1 LVLSF
6 STILDESTPFAS
18 IVMYQ
23 RRNKFDMLMKQLQLL
38 EPGVSTENDSS
49 IGDSKMFDTCYTN
62 LVNLPITL
70 RKDKRSCQFKYR
82 HPISQCVY
90 TKLLFMQYEKI
101 IAAINYVRI
110 PSFVE
115 EAFEDRN

>member
-1 LVLSF
+1 
-6 STILDESTPFAS
+6 
-18 IVMYQ
+18 
-23 RRNKFDMLMKQLQLL
+23 MLMKQLQLL